1 MVTKEDKQALFD
13 YLSVLKVCLRHSLYN
28 PVFTGGKVIFGW
40 VDEGN
45 PEVEQQIDDQWT
57 GVLG

>member
-1 MVTKEDKQALFD
+1 MDKQ
-13 YLSVLKVCLRHSLYN
+13 CLQESLNVVERVTHTGKMYN

-57 GVLG
+57 SVLC

>member
-1 MVTKEDKQALFD
+1 MDKQRLQE
-13 YLSVLKVCLRHSLYN
+13 SLNVVERVTHTGKMYN

-57 GVLG
+57 GVLC